1 MLENYANIVHIEG
14 ITALDMARKEIA
26 PAILGYETFLMGA
39 YMSKKAHPENL
50 PCNLENKLVKKM
62 AYLSDEFDEKLE
74 KLVQDTEN
82 MPVFKDTLARAKYC
96 REVLLS
102 DMENLRT
109 VADQTELIIGK
120 KYAPYPLYEDILY
133 SVKY

>member
-1 MLENYANIVHIEG
+1 
-14 ITALDMARKEIA
+14 
-26 PAILGYETFLMGA
+26 
-39 YMSKKAHPENL
+39 MSKKAHPENL
-50 PCNLENKLVKKM
+50 PCKLEDKLVKKM

-82 MPVFKDTLARAKYC
+82 MPVFKDTLERAKYC

-102 DMENLRT
+102 DMEALRK